1 MSRGI
6 VIGHRIGTDCDFGIS
21 GAIKTSDIVRWMLYW
36 DKITF
41 AGVGLEGRSIS
52 GSRPDE
58 IKYLESLDIFNTEI
72 VDLKTLGSI
81 RVPQPEPGTKI
92 FGIPVNQYKIISAAV
107 RVKLC
112 ETLSE
117 RTGNIW
123 TLGQSGG
130 ETLSLP
136 SFDQSKELLDIQLNN
151 CLPVPVGDTP
161 FEDILNFKESHSAEL
176 ERLRYA
182 LDILREKVLS
192 SSDER
197 RALDVAMREI
207 SIALEDMH
215 NAMNGKG
222 INVLSQTI
230 SLYTEN
236 PSIGFWS
243 ALGGVIG
250 ASQGIPIEIA
260 AGAGL
265 AVPTAFKFIKRNV
278 LGGNTLPSPKSDFSY
293 AFEISRELK

>member
-6 VIGHRIGTDCDFGIS
+6 VIGQRISTDDGFS
-21 GAIKTSDIVRWMLYW
+21 MNGAVETSDIVRRLLYW
-36 DKITF
+36 DKITY
-41 AGVGLEGRSIS
+41 AGVGLNGGSIA
-52 GSRPDE
+52 GNHPDE
-58 IKYLESLDIFNTEI
+58 IGYLESLGVFNTEI
-72 VDLKTLGSI
+72 VDLNTLGPI

-92 FGIPVNQYKIISAAV
+92 FGIAGNQYPVVSAAV

-130 ETLSLP
+130 EKLLLP
-136 SFDQSKELLDIQLNN
+136 SADQSKELLDIQLNN
-151 CLPVPVGDTP
+151 CLPVPVIETP
-161 FEDILNFKESHSAEL
+161 FEDILNFKESHGAEL
-176 ERLRYA
+176 DRLRYA
-182 LDILREKVLS
+182 LDTLREKVLS

-197 RALDVAMREI
+197 RALDMAMREI

-243 ALGGVIG
+243 ALGGVLG
-250 ASQGIPIEIA
+250 ASQGIPVEIA

-265 AVPTAFKFIKRNV
+265 AAPTAFKFLKRNI
-278 LGGNTLPSPKSDFSY
+278 LGGNALPSPKSDFSY
-293 AFEISRELK
+293 AFEISREFK

>member
-6 VIGHRIGTDCDFGIS
+6 VIGQRISTDGGFS
-21 GAIKTSDIVRWMLYW
+21 MNGAVETSDIVRWLLYW
-36 DKITF
+36 DKITY
-41 AGVGLEGRSIS
+41 AGVGLNGASIS
-52 GSRPDE
+52 GNQPDE
-58 IKYLESLDIFNTEI
+58 IEYLESLGIFNTEI

-81 RVPQPEPGTKI
+81 RVPQPKPGTEI
-92 FGIPVNQYKIISAAV
+92 FGIAGNQYPIVSAAV

-112 ETLSE
+112 ENLSE
-117 RTGNIW
+117 RTGSIW

-130 ETLSLP
+130 EILSLP
-136 SFDQSKELLDIQLNN
+136 SFEETKELLDIQLSN
-151 CLPVPVGDTP
+151 CLPVPVSDTP
-161 FEDILNFKESHSAEL
+161 FEDILNFKESHIAEL

-197 RALDVAMREI
+197 RALDLAMREI

-222 INVLSQTI
+222 INVLSQSI

-236 PSIGFWS
+236 PSLGFWS
-243 ALGGVIG
+243 ALGGVLG

-265 AVPTAFKFIKRNV
+265 AIPTAFKFIKRNV
-278 LGGNTLPSPKSDFSY
+278 LGGNALPSPKSDFSY
-293 AFEISRELK
+293 AFEISRELR

>member
-6 VIGHRIGTDCDFGIS
+6 VIGQRISTDGGFSMHGS
-21 GAIKTSDIVRWMLYW
+21 VETSDIVRWLLYW
-36 DKITF
+36 DKITY
-41 AGVGLEGRSIS
+41 AGVGLDGASIS
-52 GSRPDE
+52 GNHPDE
-58 IKYLESLDIFNTEI
+58 IDYLESLDVFNTEI
-72 VDLKTLGSI
+72 VDLKTLGPI
-81 RVPQPEPGTKI
+81 RVPQPEPGAKI
-92 FGIPVNQYKIISAAV
+92 FGIAGNQYPIVSAAV

-112 ETLSE
+112 EVLSE

-151 CLPVPVGDTP
+151 CLPVPVRDTP

-197 RALDVAMREI
+197 RALDLAMKEI

-243 ALGGVIG
+243 ALGGIVG
-250 ASQGIPIEIA
+250 VSQGVPIEIA

-265 AVPTAFKFIKRNV
+265 AVPTAFKFIKRNI
-278 LGGNTLPSPKSDFSY
+278 LGGNALPSPKSDFSY
-293 AFEISRELK
+293 AFEVSRELK

>member
-6 VIGHRIGTDCDFGIS
+6 VIGQRISSDGGFS
-21 GAIKTSDIVRWMLYW
+21 MNGAIETPDIVRWLLYW
-36 DKITF
+36 DKITY
-41 AGVGLEGRSIS
+41 AGVGLNGSSIS
-52 GSRPDE
+52 GKNPNEMD
-58 IKYLESLDIFNTEI
+58 YLESLGVFNKEI
-72 VDLKTLGSI
+72 VDITTLGPI
-81 RVPQPEPGTKI
+81 ELPKPEPGIKI
-92 FGIPVNQYKIISAAV
+92 LGIAGNQYPIVSAAV

-130 ETLSLP
+130 ERLLLP
-136 SFDQSKELLDIQLNN
+136 SADQSKELLDIQLNN
-151 CLPVPVGDTP
+151 CLPVPVIDTP
-161 FEDILNFKESHSAEL
+161 FEDILNFKERHGAEL

-182 LDILREKVLS
+182 LDTLREKVLS

-197 RALDVAMREI
+197 RTLDLAMRDI
-207 SIALEDMH
+207 SIALEDIR
-215 NAMNGKG
+215 NAMTGKG

-236 PSIGFWS
+236 PSITFWS
-243 ALGGVIG
+243 ALGGILS

-265 AVPTAFKFIKRNV
+265 AVPTAFKFLKRNI
-278 LGGNTLPSPKSDFSY
+278 LGGNTLPNPKSDFSY
-293 AFEISRELK
+293 AFEITREFK